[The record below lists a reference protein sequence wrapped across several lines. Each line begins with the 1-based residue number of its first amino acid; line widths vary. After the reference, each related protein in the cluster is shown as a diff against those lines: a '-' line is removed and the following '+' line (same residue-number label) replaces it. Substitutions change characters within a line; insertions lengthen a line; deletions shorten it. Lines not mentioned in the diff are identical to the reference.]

1 MTAAV
6 IVFPGSNCDRDIAVA
21 LEGLSGEK
29 PVMVWHRETSLP
41 TCDLIVIPGG
51 FAYGDYL
58 RCGAIAARSPIM
70 AAVKAR
76 AEQGAPVIGI
86 CNGFQVLIECGLL
99 PGGLLR
105 NAAMRF
111 VCKDVFVRVE
121 TTATSATG
129 VAERGSV
136 LRLPVAHNDG
146 NYFADDAT
154 LQALEAENRIVFRY
168 CDREGKAD
176 PHANPNGSTAN
187 IAGICN
193 ADRNVVGLMPH
204 PERLWEAAL
213 GGSDG
218 AVILR
223 SALGMTA

>member
-6 IVFPGSNCDRDIAVA
+6 IVFPGSNCDRDVAVA
-21 LEGLSGEK
+21 IEGLSGEK
-29 PVMVWHRETSLP
+29 AQMVWHRLDTLP
-41 TCDLIVIPGG
+41 PCDMIVIPGG

-99 PGGLLR
+99 PGALLR

-121 TTATSATG
+121 TTATSAT
-129 VAERGSV
+129 ALARRGGV
-136 LRLPVAHNDG
+136 LRLPVAHGDG
-146 NYFADDAT
+146 NYFAESET
-154 LQALEAENRIVFRY
+154 LETLEAENRVVFRY
-168 CDREGKAD
+168 CDREGKVD
-176 PHANPNGSTAN
+176 PRSNPNGSMAN

-204 PERLWEAAL
+204 PERLWEPAL

-218 AVILR
+218 AEILR
-223 SALGMTA
+223 SALGMAV